1 MVTKQLSGC
10 CGRAIGML
18 ALGVLVSTSALAQT
32 STWGGGAG
40 GWFNLNNISNG
51 CANWST
57 CAANGTGTPGE
68 GGDTFNVDITAP
80 GSAVD
85 LNGGAVIH
93 NLIIGSA
100 ASVSSSHGGYLQFDH
115 TCGFCALQNNGSL
128 TLNGISYIDIDS
140 SQLTISG
147 TGTVTLAS
155 VNATIASSPGIG
167 ATLVN
172 QETIQGQGQIGKG
185 ETAIVNQGTINAN
198 VSGGTLVVQSD
209 NAGLRNSGVLE
220 ASHGGTLN
228 IISGFLTTPLNNA
241 GGTIEAL
248 NGSTVMNAAGV
259 ITGGILTTSG
269 TGVIE
274 SSNGGNP
281 TLHNLTNAGAYVI
294 PLNNLATL
302 EGTINDTGTIAVGSS
317 AGNGIMYIEGN
328 VTLSGPGTVTLV
340 DAGIAQ
346 SGIHS
351 LSAGAQL
358 TNRNTIQG
366 AGVIGDAGLKVV
378 NQGAIIANAHDPLS
392 FRDAGFTNSST
403 GLVQATHGATLNI
416 FSRAFNNQGTLRV
429 DSGSTVNF
437 NGSVYT
443 QSGASSVTN
452 ILHGGVL
459 NAGTVNWNGGAMNV
473 SGTLDPLSLKVCAS
487 CTLTGTGSVVANAN
501 SVGVVVP
508 GTATG
513 PGTLSINGPY
523 AQGTA
528 GELVINLAGA
538 TVGHY
543 SVLDVSGNAAL
554 GGAVDF
560 VATGGFHPSRGEDF
574 TFLLF
579 GSESGSFNSVEFTN
593 WSCPSGDTCKEVRGS
608 HSLSLDISGA
618 HGFGSAGTGVPEPPT
633 WLLGLTGLIWLIV
646 WRRRAPVH

>member
-1 MVTKQLSGC
+1 MGAFQFIRPV
-10 CGRAIGML
+10 A
-18 ALGVLVSTSALAQT
+18 ALVVLVLSSSPYAWATTSNWDGST
-32 STWGGGAG
+32 G
-40 GWFNLNNISNG
+40 GWFNLHNISHG
-51 CANWST
+51 CMHWST
-57 CAANGTGTPGE
+57 CKPDGTGTPGE
-68 GGDTFNVDITAP
+68 GGDTFNVDI
-80 GSAVD
+80 GS
-85 LNGGAVIH
+85 GAVTLNSGAIIL
-93 NLIIGSA
+93 NVMIGSGA
-100 ASVSSSHGGYLQFDH
+100 TLTGVTTSYLQFD
-115 TCGFCALQNNGSL
+115 TPCGACALVNNGRV
-128 TLNGISYIDIDS
+128 TFNGNSYIDINTS
-140 SQLTISG
+140 SLTISG
-147 TGTVTLAS
+147 TGTVTMGGPHS
-155 VNATIASSPGIG
+155 TIASSPGIG
-167 ATLVN
+167 ATLIN
-172 QETIQGQGQIGKG
+172 QESIQGRGQIGKG
-185 ETAIVNQGTINAN
+185 ETAILNQGTINAN
-198 VSGGTLVVQSD
+198 VSGGTLFVQSD
-209 NAGLRNSGVLE
+209 ASGITNPGLLE
-220 ASHGGTLN
+220 ASNGGTLN
-228 IISGFLTTPLNNA
+228 IIQSATVPLNNA
-241 GGTIEAL
+241 GGKIEAL

-274 SSNGGNP
+274 SSGGNP
-281 TLHNLTNAGAYVI
+281 ILHNLTNAGAYVI

-302 EGTINDTGTIAVGSS
+302 EGTINNTGTIAVGSS
-317 AGNGIMYIEGN
+317 AGNGILYIDGK
-328 VTLSGPGTVTLV
+328 VTLSGSGIVTLV

-358 TNRNTIQG
+358 TNRTTIQG

-378 NQGAIIANAHDPLS
+378 NEGAIIANAHDPLS
-392 FRDAGFTNSST
+392 FTDAGFTNSNT

-429 DSGSTVNF
+429 DSGSTLNF

-459 NAGTVNWNGGAMNV
+459 KAGTVNWNGGAMNV

-487 CTLTGTGSVVANAN
+487 CTLTGTGSVVANVN
-501 SVGVVVP
+501 SVGVVAA

-538 TVGHY
+538 TAGHY

-560 VATGGFHPSRGEDF
+560 VATGGFHPSSGEDF

-579 GSESGSFNSVEFTN
+579 GSESGSFNNVEFTN
-593 WSCPSGDTCKEVRGS
+593 WSCPRGDTCKEVRGS
-608 HSLSLDISGA
+608 HSLSLDISGG
-618 HGFGSAGTGVPEPPT
+618 HSVGSAGTGVPEPPT